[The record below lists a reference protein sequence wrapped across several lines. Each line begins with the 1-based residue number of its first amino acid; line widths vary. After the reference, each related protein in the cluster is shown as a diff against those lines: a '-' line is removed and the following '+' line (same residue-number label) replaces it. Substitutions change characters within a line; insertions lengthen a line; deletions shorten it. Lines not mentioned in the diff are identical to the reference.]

1 MADVIPGDWVSVRK
15 LAEIA
20 GAGDRTKDT
29 VQGMALAGLVGWE
42 VKYDAQHEPYLSPED
57 AGRLKANLR
66 EQLAPPPPPVSDEP
80 TAEAEEEPKMSAAD
94 SARRR
99 RQRGRVPGMN

>member
-15 LAEIA
+15 LVEQA
-20 GAGDRTKDT
+20 GASELMGDTLR
-29 VQGMALAGLVGWE
+29 GMALAGLVGFE
-42 VKYDAQHEPYLSPED
+42 VKFDANYQSYLPPKD
-57 AGRLKANLR
+57 AERLKANLR

-99 RQRGRVPGMN
+99 RQRGRVPGMD